1 MAAAVSSSSLNK
13 VGYTLSLMM
22 VCLFVIIITG
32 PAEVESAAITCSAVV
47 TRITSCIGY
56 VQRGGEVTPA
66 CCDSLK
72 SLNDEAKTTADL
84 QAACRCLT
92 ALIPSV
98 SPNPSLINSLPDKC
112 GIPFPYRYTP
122 SLDCSKLT
130 R

>member
-1 MAAAVSSSSLNK
+1 MAAVSPSPLSLNK
-13 VGYTLSLMM
+13 VGCALLMM
-22 VCLFVIIITG
+22 ICILVIIITC

-56 VQRGGEVTPA
+56 VQRGGAVTPA

-72 SLNDEAKTTADL
+72 SLNDEAKTTTDL

-98 SPNPSLINSLPDKC
+98 SPNPSLVNSLPDKC

-122 SLDCSKLT
+122 SLDCSTLT